1 MSLGLTLALATFI
14 WSGLQA
20 DPPVRR
26 IPVAPAETVAV
37 TITGTGDPVVVIP
50 GLLGS
55 AFGFR
60 KVVAALENEGL
71 MVLVV
76 DPLGTGSSSAPSG
89 ADYSLAAQTSRVAA
103 VCDSLGVRS
112 AIVVAH
118 TLGAGIAFRLA
129 AHRGDLVGGI
139 VSINGGPAET
149 AGSPGLRFALRFAP
163 LAKLIGGKGMM
174 RRKIR
179 DGLRKGAADPSWV
192 TEEVVDSYAA
202 HYKENAGRA
211 LRTMKAI
218 ASAREPYALEPL
230 LQNIEAPVVVMV
242 GTGSAEA
249 ATVPEEMATL
259 ATEVPRVRVDTISSA
274 GHYIQEEQPELVAAT
289 ILELREALANVS
301 PQPNGE
307 RSPTMPAVHSRVLRK
322 QNER

>member
-14 WSGLQA
+14 WPGPQT
-20 DPPVRR
+20 DPSVLR

-37 TITGTGDPVVVIP
+37 TVTGTGEPVIVIP

-71 MVLVV
+71 QVLVV

-89 ADYSLAAQTSRVAA
+89 ADYSLAAQASRIAA
-103 VCDSLGVRS
+103 VCDSLGVRG

-118 TLGAGIAFRLA
+118 TLGAGIAFRVA
-129 AHRGDLVGGI
+129 AQRGDLVGGI

-192 TEEVVDSYAA
+192 TEDVVDSYAA
-202 HYKENAGRA
+202 NYKENTGLA

-218 ASAREPYALEPL
+218 ASAREPYALQPL
-230 LQNIEAPVVVMV
+230 LQNITAPVVVMV
-242 GTGSAEA
+242 GTGSPEE

-259 ATEVPRVRVDTISSA
+259 ASELPRLRVDTIPSA
-274 GHYIQEEQPELVAAT
+274 GHYIQEEQPELVATT
-289 ILELREALANVS
+289 ILELRRELVIGV

-307 RSPTMPAVHSRVLRK
+307 GSRATPALHSRFLR
-322 QNER
+322 RPGG